1 MSLVDQTTL
10 ARYRSLKMAH
20 IHPNASCNYLQ
31 AVLKECAV
39 SGLVVSCMEAIPEH
53 GCFDVVAFLSFF
65 NRDELNLVSDLNLV
79 HMLLLENVC

>member
-1 MSLVDQTTL
+1 MSLVEQTTL

-79 HMLLLENVC
+79 HMLLRENVC